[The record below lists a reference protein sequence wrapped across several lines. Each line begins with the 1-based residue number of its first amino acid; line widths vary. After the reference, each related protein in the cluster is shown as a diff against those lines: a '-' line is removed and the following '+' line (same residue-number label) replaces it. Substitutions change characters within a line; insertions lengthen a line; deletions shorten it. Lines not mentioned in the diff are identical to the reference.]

1 MIELI
6 LAGLVYAIVAAVYTV
21 VVLLLSAVID
31 WFIGEQD
38 LVNENSL
45 RFTIKQNLEAGTVR
59 VVQGIFDT
67 STEEVKKYRPIK
79 AERLDQELTE
89 YHEDDELVVYN

>member
-1 MIELI
+1 MLELI
-6 LAGLVYAIVAAVYTV
+6 IAGLIYAVAAAVYTV

-38 LVNENSL
+38 LIDDDSL
-45 RFTIKQNLEAGTVR
+45 RFTIKQNLEEGTVR

-67 STEEVKKYRPIK
+67 STDQVKKYRPIK
-79 AERLDQELTE
+79 AERLDEELTD